1 MMDKVISGISKALT
15 VSVVN
20 GFHFYGS
27 IDTVNQSIH
36 SRSRFLGGK
45 CHSHRDCLLAHP

>member
-1 MMDKVISGISKALT
+1 MMDKLSAVISKVLT

-36 SRSRFLGGK
+36 SRSSFLGGK
-45 CHSHRDCLLAHP
+45 CDSHRDCLLAHP